1 MKCLVPAYSGVRPG
15 DAGVGPH
22 VTTGTTSSKSTPA
35 AAGGGRR
42 RTPTAMTSAAPRRR
56 LVIVESGTKAAK
68 IQKFLGKDYI
78 VEASVGHIR
87 DLPRGAADVP
97 AKYKGESWA
106 RLGVDVDQD
115 FEPLYVVSP
124 EMKSK

>member
-1 MKCLVPAYSGVRPG
+1 MNCLVPAYSGVRPG
-15 DAGVGPH
+15 DDGVGPH
-22 VTTGTTSSKSTPA
+22 VTTGTTSSKTA
-35 AAGGGRR
+35 AASAGGGRR
-42 RTPTAMTSAAPRRR
+42 RTPATMAASGPRRR

-106 RLGVDVDQD
+106 RLGVDVDNSLA
-115 FEPLYVVSP
+115 PL
-124 EMKSK
+124 

>member
-1 MKCLVPAYSGVRPG
+1 M
-15 DAGVGPH
+15 
-22 VTTGTTSSKSTPA
+22 TTGTTSSKTATA

-42 RTPTAMTSAAPRRR
+42 RAPTAMTSGGPRRR

-68 IQKFLGKDYI
+68 IQKFLGKDYV

-106 RLGVDVDQD
+106 RLDRKS
-115 FEPLYVVSP
+115 VV
-124 EMKSK
+124 